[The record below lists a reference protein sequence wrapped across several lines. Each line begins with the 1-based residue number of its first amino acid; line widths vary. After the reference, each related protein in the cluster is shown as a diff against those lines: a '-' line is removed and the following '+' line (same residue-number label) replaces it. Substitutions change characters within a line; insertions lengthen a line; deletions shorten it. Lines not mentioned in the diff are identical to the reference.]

1 MRKIF
6 QEIISTVLSDIP
18 SKHAVWLEAING
30 QDDLILLESA
40 THGLEF
46 ALADKELPVNI
57 LSKIIDQTVQKTNPI
72 LIKLSQQFIRF
83 EFMSSSVEHNIL
95 TVVYGFH
102 KQLYG
107 NYVTLLNYFC
117 SSPKQFKKEHAN
129 FYMHAAVNQ
138 AFEMLK
144 WRSFVNLG
152 LAPKIWLQL
161 HKILEIADSNKLLNQ
176 PLIDSKTSL
185 SNVTLSAL
193 LIQTY
198 MLDTLQ
204 QANLSRQGIDIAC
217 KLLRSQ
223 LLNVE
228 ISNEFNP
235 NKFLFYVDLDKDIG
249 AKRVRQFSSTNT
261 CVYWQID
268 ALEKIIKRII
278 SEISSNSP
286 DLTSENFPQVVLYDD
301 LIIEPHQ
308 IKIATVTLGLLL
320 REWSRND
327 YVRQRRKEIRRKIT
341 TIANVV
347 HGIKEVCGHIKLN
360 ENGKSSHGVRLSTD
374 GRLLDQRLRN
384 HALIKGASNTPN
396 VDRVNHHWVIIDE
409 SNQGLGAV
417 ANRELNTKTVVG
429 QLVGLILADAKQELI
444 IAVIRSIRPKANRQ
458 MQVGIEILSRHAKWV
473 QLKPVKPDTV
483 EGKSAQYN
491 NTNSSHFAGLYL
503 PIEAGLSSRSMLI
516 LPRIEFI
523 PHTHYEIS
531 IAGMLD
537 RVVLSDS
544 IDSKNDWI
552 KINYPR

>member
-40 THGLEF
+40 TRGLEF

-57 LSKIIDQTVQKTNPI
+57 LSKITDLTIQKTNPT

-83 EFMSSSVEHNIL
+83 EFMSSSMEHNIL

-129 FYMHAAVNQ
+129 RYMHAAVNQ

-193 LIQTY
+193 LVHTY

-249 AKRVRQFSSTNT
+249 AKRVRHFSSTNT

-268 ALEKIIKRII
+268 TLEKTIKRII

-286 DLTSENFPQVVLYDD
+286 DLPSESLPQAVLNDD

-308 IKIATVTLGLLL
+308 IKIAAVTLGLLL

-347 HGIKEVCGHIKLN
+347 HGIKEVCGRIKLN

-374 GRLLDQRLRN
+374 GRLLDQRLRH

-396 VDRVNHHWVIIDE
+396 VDTVNHHWVIIDE

-417 ANRELNTKTVVG
+417 ANRELNTRTVVG

-483 EGKSAQYN
+483 EGESAQYN
-491 NTNSSHFAGLYL
+491 NTNSPHFAGLYL

-537 RVVLSDS
+537 RVVLTDS

>member
-40 THGLEF
+40 TRGLEF

-83 EFMSSSVEHNIL
+83 EFMNSSVEHNIL

-129 FYMHAAVNQ
+129 RYMHAAVNQ

-185 SNVTLSAL
+185 NNVTLSAL
-193 LIQTY
+193 LVQTY

-249 AKRVRQFSSTNT
+249 AKRVRHFSSTNT

-268 ALEKIIKRII
+268 TLEKTIKRII

-286 DLTSENFPQVVLYDD
+286 DLPSESLPQAVLNDD

-308 IKIATVTLGLLL
+308 IKIAVVTLGLLL

-347 HGIKEVCGHIKLN
+347 HGIKEVCGRIKLN

-374 GRLLDQRLRN
+374 GRLLDQRLRH

-396 VDRVNHHWVIIDE
+396 VDTVNHHWVIIDE

-417 ANRELNTKTVVG
+417 ANRELNTRTVVG

-473 QLKPVKPDTV
+473 QLKPVNPDTV
-483 EGKSAQYN
+483 EGESAQYN
-491 NTNSSHFAGLYL
+491 NTNSPHFAGLYL

-537 RVVLSDS
+537 RVVLTDS

>member
-40 THGLEF
+40 TRGLEF

-185 SNVTLSAL
+185 SNITLSAL
-193 LIQTY
+193 LVQTY

-223 LLNVE
+223 LPNVE

-249 AKRVRQFSSTNT
+249 AKRVRHFSSTNT

-268 ALEKIIKRII
+268 ALEKTIKRII
-278 SEISSNSP
+278 TEISNNSP
-286 DLTSENFPQVVLYDD
+286 DLTSENLPQVLLNDD
-301 LIIEPHQ
+301 FIIEPHQ
-308 IKIATVTLGLLL
+308 IKIASVTLGLLL

-417 ANRELNTKTVVG
+417 ANRELNTRTVVG

-483 EGKSAQYN
+483 EGGSAQYN
-491 NTNSSHFAGLYL
+491 NTNSLHFAGLYL

-537 RVVLSDS
+537 RVALSDS

>member
-40 THGLEF
+40 TRGLEF

-57 LSKIIDQTVQKTNPI
+57 LSKITDLTIQKTNPT

-129 FYMHAAVNQ
+129 RYMHAAVNQ

-144 WRSFVNLG
+144 WRGFVNLG

-193 LIQTY
+193 LVQTY

-249 AKRVRQFSSTNT
+249 AKRVRHFSSTNT

-268 ALEKIIKRII
+268 TLEKTIKRII

-286 DLTSENFPQVVLYDD
+286 DLPSESLPQAVLNDD

-308 IKIATVTLGLLL
+308 IKIAAVTLGLLL

-347 HGIKEVCGHIKLN
+347 HGIKEVCGRIKLN

-374 GRLLDQRLRN
+374 GRLLDQRLRH

-396 VDRVNHHWVIIDE
+396 VDTVNHHWVIIDE

-417 ANRELNTKTVVG
+417 ANRELNTRTVVG

-483 EGKSAQYN
+483 EGESAQYN
-491 NTNSSHFAGLYL
+491 NTNSPHFAGLYL

-537 RVVLSDS
+537 RVVLTDS

>member
-40 THGLEF
+40 TRGLEF

-57 LSKIIDQTVQKTNPI
+57 LSKITDLTIQKTNPT

-129 FYMHAAVNQ
+129 RYMHAAVNQ

-193 LIQTY
+193 LVHTY

-249 AKRVRQFSSTNT
+249 AKRVRHFSSTNT

-268 ALEKIIKRII
+268 TLEKTIKRII
-278 SEISSNSP
+278 REISSNSP
-286 DLTSENFPQVVLYDD
+286 DLPSESLPQAVLNDD

-308 IKIATVTLGLLL
+308 IKIAAVTLGLLL

-347 HGIKEVCGHIKLN
+347 HGIKEVCGRIKLN

-374 GRLLDQRLRN
+374 GRLLDQRLRH

-396 VDRVNHHWVIIDE
+396 VDTVNHHWVIIDE

-417 ANRELNTKTVVG
+417 ANRELNTRTVVG

-483 EGKSAQYN
+483 KGESAQYN
-491 NTNSSHFAGLYL
+491 NTNSPHFAGLYL

-537 RVVLSDS
+537 RVVLADS